1 MSSKSEDS
9 HADIY
14 NSNKHA
20 RKPVTVIGG
29 DLIIQNIRG
38 WSISKSN
45 KMFVRSFPGATT
57 DDTEYFVKPVLR
69 NKPDN
74 VVLHVGTNDL
84 NSQVPRLTAEGIVK
98 LAL

>member
-1 MSSKSEDS
+1 
-9 HADIY
+9 
-14 NSNKHA
+14 
-20 RKPVTVIGG
+20 
-29 DLIIQNIRG
+29 
-38 WSISKSN
+38 
-45 KMFVRSFPGATT
+45 MFVRSFPGATT

-69 NKPDN
+69 NKPDD